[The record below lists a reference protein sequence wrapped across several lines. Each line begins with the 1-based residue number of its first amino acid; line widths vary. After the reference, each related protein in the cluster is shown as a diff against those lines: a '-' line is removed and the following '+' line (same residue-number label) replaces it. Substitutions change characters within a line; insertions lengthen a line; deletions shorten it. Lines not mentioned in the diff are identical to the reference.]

1 MFYSILA
8 VLFLI
13 KEFKILFSKLGF
25 QKLNK
30 IFNSQVRFFG
40 YKIIF
45 RSTKMLGEIAD
56 LRLCTLMSLCSYV
69 LGTSVPAPLCL
80 RPDVLRPY
88 VGFRSNC

>member
-13 KEFKILFSKLGF
+13 KEFKIFLTKLGF

-40 YKIIF
+40 YMIIF
-45 RSTKMLGEIAD
+45 RSTKMSAQIAD
-56 LRLCTLMSLCSYV
+56 LRL
-69 LGTSVPAPLCL
+69 
-80 RPDVLRPY
+80 
-88 VGFRSNC
+88 